1 MIGIEINY
9 GLSKSTDAK
18 VEFSD
23 KSGSI
28 SFPTSESSNYNLDL
42 DLWAEVK
49 PETAKVKINNFIIFF
64 FK

>member
-49 PETAKVKINNFIIFF
+49 PETAKVTTSLN
-64 FK
+64 